1 MGNLHIEAT
10 KCTPE
15 IIGKEEGTLEIKGNC
30 FPENSLTFFESIN
43 NWMNEISDNLDS
55 FQMDCELNYI
65 ASSSV
70 MHIFKL
76 MQKAEERFPVEKIQI
91 KWKYEIDDE
100 DIQKLGEEFN
110 NLTKSELELI
120 PVDV

>member
-1 MGNLHIEAT
+1 MG
-10 KCTPE
+10 
-15 IIGKEEGTLEIKGNC
+15 GGSQYC

-43 NWMNEISDNLDS
+43 NWMNEIPDNLDS

-76 MQKAEERFPVEKIQI
+76 MQKAEERFPVDKIQI

-100 DIQKLGEEFN
+100 DIQKLGEGSIISP
-110 NLTKSELELI
+110 NLNWS
-120 PVDV
+120 